1 MTETVVVLGSGYA
14 GAGAI
19 QRLESELD
27 DGQDLVW
34 VSEKPYHL
42 VLHESHRC
50 IRDPTVQ
57 DDITIPIEEIKSPAT
72 TFREGRVETIDTGT
86 DGRTVH
92 LADGST
98 VEYDYLLVAV
108 GSRTA
113 FFGIEGLEEHA
124 LTLKSLDD
132 ALAIH
137 DAIVEATEN
146 ASPDDPATV
155 LVGGAG
161 QTGVQV
167 AGEIAAYRDHHDAP
181 IEITLVEG
189 LESVVPGNSRAF
201 RGAIRDRLEER
212 SVRIQTGKFID
223 DVDAET
229 VHLENGDQLP
239 YDVLVWTGGITG
251 QEEMNDVEIGKDRES
266 NRLRTTTTFQTD
278 HDQVFAIG
286 DAALI
291 DQPGDEPAPA
301 TAQAAWQAAD
311 VAAENIART
320 LRGQPLKEWRFE
332 DKGTVV
338 SVGEDAVATNVLY
351 SPIETFG
358 GIGAKVL
365 KKVIATRWI
374 ADVSSLSRA
383 VSAWGKM

>member
-27 DGQDLVW
+27 DSVDLVW
-34 VSEKPYHL
+34 ISENPYHL
-42 VLHESHRC
+42 VLHEAHRC
-50 IRDPTVQ
+50 IRDPSVCEK
-57 DDITIPIEEIKSPAT
+57 ITIPVEEIKSPST
-72 TFREGRVETIDTGT
+72 TFRQGRVETIETGN
-86 DGRTVH
+86 DGRTIH
-92 LADGST
+92 LADGRT

-137 DAIVEATEN
+137 DGIVEATEN

-155 LVGGAG
+155 LVGGGG

-167 AGEIAAYRDHHDAP
+167 AGEIAAYRDQHDAP

-201 RGAIRDRLEER
+201 RGAIRDRLEDR
-212 SVRIQTGKFID
+212 SVRIRTGKFIE
-223 DVDAET
+223 DVEAGT
-229 VHLENGDQLP
+229 VYLENGEEIP

-278 HDQVFAIG
+278 HEQVFAIG

-291 DQPGDEPAPA
+291 EQPGDDPAPA

-311 VAAENIART
+311 VAADNIART
-320 LRGQPLKEWRFE
+320 IRGQPLKEWRFE

-351 SPIETFG
+351 SPVETFNG
-358 GIGAKVL
+358 LAAKLL

-383 VSAWGKM
+383 VSAWGQM

>member
-27 DGQDLVW
+27 DSHDLVW

-42 VLHESHRC
+42 VLHEAHRC
-50 IRDPTVQ
+50 IRDPSVQ
-57 DDITIPIEEIKSPAT
+57 DDITIPIEEIKSPST
-72 TFREGRVETIDTGT
+72 TFREGRVETVDTGS

-92 LADGST
+92 LADGGT

-137 DAIVEATEN
+137 DAIVEATAN
-146 ASPDDPATV
+146 ASADDPATV

-167 AGEIAAYRDHHDAP
+167 AGEVAAYRDQQDAP

-189 LESVVPGNSRAF
+189 LESVVPGNSREF
-201 RGAIRDRLEER
+201 RGAIRDRLAER
-212 SVRIQTGKFID
+212 SVRIRTGKFIEG
-223 DVDAET
+223 VEAET
-229 VHLENGDQLP
+229 VHLEDGEEIP
-239 YDVLVWTGGITG
+239 YDVLIWTGGITG

-266 NRLRTTTTFQTD
+266 NRLRTTTTFRTD
-278 HDQVFAIG
+278 HEQVFAIG

-311 VAAENIART
+311 VAAENIARAI
-320 LRGQPLKEWRFE
+320 RGQPLQEWRFE

-338 SVGEDAVATNVLY
+338 SVGDDAVATNVLY
-351 SPIETFG
+351 APVETFNG
-358 GIGAKVL
+358 VPAELL

-374 ADVSSLSRA
+374 ADMSSVSRA
-383 VSAWGKM
+383 ISAWNRM